1 MVKSIYTD
9 MFDNTI
15 HIGHKTQ
22 KWNPLMKK
30 YIYGE
35 KQGMHIIN
43 LEKTLVMFESALE
56 YMQKCVSEGKTIL
69 FVSTKPQSTALLKDL
84 ASTLNMP
91 YVTNKWIPGLI
102 TNFDSIKTRIKYYLN
117 LKEQDETGELTK
129 YTKKEASKMRKELEA
144 LETAL
149 GGVKDMTTLPDVVF
163 VVDVVR
169 DAIVVSEARKLRI
182 PVVAFTDTNADP
194 TKITYPIPAND
205 DSINSLTYLLGKIKE
220 TLSKK
225 NK

>member
-56 YMQKCVSEGKTIL
+56 YMQKKYIQIQLDVNKRQAEGMAKIL
-69 FVSTKPQSTALLKDL
+69 Q
-84 ASTLNMP
+84 N
-91 YVTNKWIPGLI
+91 
-102 TNFDSIKTRIKYYLN
+102 
-117 LKEQDETGELTK
+117 Q
-129 YTKKEASKMRKELEA
+129 
-144 LETAL
+144 
-149 GGVKDMTTLPDVVF
+149 
-163 VVDVVR
+163 
-169 DAIVVSEARKLRI
+169 
-182 PVVAFTDTNADP
+182 
-194 TKITYPIPAND
+194 
-205 DSINSLTYLLGKIKE
+205 INGCRSQKR
-220 TLSKK
+220 
-225 NK
+225 